1 MNTYRIY
8 KLVSYAKIILS
19 AVILYMVYINP
30 KNYKLLILLAI
41 TNIVLNEVRSRLNEK
56 TIIVE
61 SIKDS
66 MLRAIKSSKKYS
78 SKDGDYMK
86 YYKDKYRLN
95 IIIKSVA
102 IIAIA
107 VLLYIPYKQYINV
120 IAVIVVTAVLISIC
134 KFREDVKF
142 FDKKMERIISS
153 KEKIK
158 ETLEKRNLFD
168 GIDLFTK
175 TSKEYQEKYYKM
187 LEDELNKGE

>member
-1 MNTYRIY
+1 
-8 KLVSYAKIILS
+8 
-19 AVILYMVYINP
+19 MVYINP